1 MQGFA
6 QQFRVGG
13 CMSKALGLGVLVLG
27 TGLLGWWAQGH
38 HAGRM
43 ENMISGNAAAAV
55 AGSVHGAMAEVSGR
69 DILLKG
75 IVDGPEEEAKLLAA
89 LNEVPGR
96 RVVVEDVTV
105 LEKVAPFTL
114 DVTKDD
120 TGLTAKGFVPTEVV
134 RGALGLG
141 DKAAALVLAA
151 GSPAGWGDL
160 ATKGIAA
167 LGHMNK
173 GAVGVVDGALKIS
186 GEVNGPDEAALV
198 DAALA
203 GLPEGAVTKD
213 IVLLDDG
220 SPAEYVVDYTATT
233 GAVASGKLPKGV
245 DLAGIAQALGLS
257 AVIGEVKQGLIGAA
271 QDASGF
277 AVFKDWMG
285 KIETLKV
292 SVGPDAR
299 KVEAGVQAGVD
310 ADGLKTALTG
320 AGFDAAVSV
329 VVPAGANG
337 DKRVNAATGLD
348 ERFMGG
354 YWLSVPKFDL
364 GLEGCQASA
373 DGLLSANVINFVSG
387 SDELDASAVAVI
399 NDLAGI
405 MARCAEEAGLRA
417 EIGGHTDSSGDAAAN
432 LGLSQKRAVA
442 VRRELIARGVAGDV
456 LKSVG
461 FGADKPVADNATEE
475 GRAKNRRTTITWSK

>member
-1 MQGFA
+1 
-6 QQFRVGG
+6 
-13 CMSKALGLGVLVLG
+13 MSKALGVGVLVVG
-27 TGLLGWWAQGH
+27 TGLLGWWATGH
-38 HAGRM
+38 NAGRM
-43 ENMISGNAAAAV
+43 QHFIEEHAAEVV
-55 AGSVHGAMAEVSGR
+55 AGSVHGAVTEVSGR

-75 IVDGPEEEAKLLAA
+75 TVDGPEEEAKLLAA
-89 LNEVPGR
+89 LDSVPGR

-105 LEKVAPFTL
+105 LEKVSPFTL
-114 DVTKDD
+114 DVAKDAN
-120 TGLTAKGFVPTEVV
+120 GLTAKGFVPTEAL
-134 RGALGLG
+134 RGTLGLG

-151 GSPAGWGDL
+151 GSPSGWGDL

-167 LGHMNK
+167 LAPMNS
-173 GAVGVVDGALKIS
+173 GTMSLSDGALKIS
-186 GEVNGPDEAALV
+186 GEVTGPDEAAAV

-213 IVLLDDG
+213 IKLLDDG
-220 SPAEYVVDYTATT
+220 TPAAYELDYAAGSGAT
-233 GAVASGKLPKGV
+233 VSGKLPKGV
-245 DLAGIAQALGLS
+245 DLGAIAQALGLS
-257 AVIGEVKQGLIGAA
+257 TVLGEVKQGLLGAA

-292 SVGPDAR
+292 SVSPEAR

-320 AGFDAAVSV
+320 AGFDATVAVV
-329 VVPAGANG
+329 KPEGANG
-337 DKRVNAATGLD
+337 DKRVNAATGAD

-354 YWLSVPKFDL
+354 FWLPVPKLDL
-364 GLEGCQASA
+364 GLDGCQKAA
-373 DGLLSANVINFVSG
+373 DNLLGSTTINFVSG

-405 MARCAEEAGLRA
+405 MARCAEESGLRA
-417 EIGGHTDSSGDAAAN
+417 EIGGHTDSSGDPAAN
-432 LGLSQKRAVA
+432 MGLSQKRAVA

-461 FGADKPVADNATEE
+461 HGADMPIADNATEE

>member
-1 MQGFA
+1 
-6 QQFRVGG
+6 
-13 CMSKALGLGVLVLG
+13 MSKALGLGVLVVG

-38 HAGRM
+38 HAGRI
-43 ENMISGNAAAAV
+43 EHMIAGTAASAV
-55 AGSVHGAMAEVSGR
+55 AGSVHGAVAEVSGR

-89 LNEVPGR
+89 LDEVPGR
-96 RVVVEDVTV
+96 RIVTEDVTV
-105 LEKVAPFTL
+105 LEKVTPFTL
-114 DVTKDD
+114 DVTKDAA
-120 TGLTAKGFVPTEVV
+120 GLTAKGFVPTEAV

-167 LGHMNK
+167 LAAMNT
-173 GAVGVVDGALKIS
+173 GAVSVSDGALKIS
-186 GEVNGPDEAALV
+186 GEVNGPEDAALV

-203 GLPEGAVTKD
+203 GLPDGAVTKD
-213 IVLLDDG
+213 IVVLDDG
-220 SPAEYVVDYTATT
+220 SPAAYVVDYAAGAGAT
-233 GAVASGKLPKGV
+233 ASGKLPKGV
-245 DLAGIAQALGLS
+245 DLAAIAQAMGIS
-257 AVIGEVKQGLIGAA
+257 SVIGEVKQGLLGAA

-277 AVFKDWMG
+277 AVFKAWMG

-310 ADGLKTALTG
+310 ADGLKAALVG

-329 VVPAGANG
+329 VVPEGANG
-337 DKRVNAATGLD
+337 DKRVNAATGAD

-354 YWLSVPKFDL
+354 YWLAVPKFDL
-364 GLEGCQASA
+364 GLEGCQTSA
-373 DGLLSANVINFVSG
+373 DGLLSANTINFVSG

-405 MARCAEEAGLRA
+405 MARCAEESGLRA

-461 FGADKPVADNATEE
+461 HGADMPIADNATEE

>member
-1 MQGFA
+1 
-6 QQFRVGG
+6 
-13 CMSKALGLGVLVLG
+13 MSKALGLGVLVLG

-43 ENMISGNAAAAV
+43 EHRISGNAAAAV

-75 IVDGPEEEAKLLAA
+75 IVDGPEEQASLVAA
-89 LNEVPGR
+89 LDAVPGR
-96 RVVVEDVTV
+96 RVVIEDVTV

-120 TGLTAKGFVPTEVV
+120 TGLSAKGFVPTEAI

-167 LGHMNK
+167 LGPMIK
-173 GAVGVVDGALKIS
+173 GSMSLADGALKVS
-186 GEVNGPDEAALV
+186 GEVAGPEEAAAV

-203 GLPEGAVTKD
+203 GLPEGTVTKD

-220 SPAEYVVDYTATT
+220 SPAEYVVDYVAGT
-233 GAVASGKLPKGV
+233 GAVATGKLPKGV

-354 YWLSVPKFDL
+354 FWLSVPKFDL

-373 DGLLSANVINFVSG
+373 DGLLSANTINFVSG

-442 VRRELIARGVAGDV
+442 VRRELIARGVAGGV